1 MLEASLLGNFVHR
14 ITENYQMV
22 VGILGIASAIKVW
35 LSKLKLPP
43 AVQRVV
49 GDRNA
54 LQIAMDAVRAAAAL
68 AGKTDAE
75 RREYAVAFLRRE
87 LQRALSLEVADSVA
101 NLVVEFAWAKVKAG
115 KQ

>member
-1 MLEASLLGNFVHR
+1 MFEASLLGNFVHR
-14 ITENYQMV
+14 MAENYQMV

-43 AVQRVV
+43 AVQRIV
-49 GDRNA
+49 GNRNA

-75 RREYAVAFLRRE
+75 RREYAVAFLRTK
-87 LQRALSLEVADSVA
+87 LQTLLSMSVADNVA

-115 KQ
+115 KR